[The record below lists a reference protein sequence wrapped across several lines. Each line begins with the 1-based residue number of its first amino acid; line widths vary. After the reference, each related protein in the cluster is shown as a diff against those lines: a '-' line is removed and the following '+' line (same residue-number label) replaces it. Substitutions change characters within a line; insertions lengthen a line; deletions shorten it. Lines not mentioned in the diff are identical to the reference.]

1 MRLLGPCLWIANIQ
15 YADGTIGDYVVAARS
30 SRSAAN
36 VVARLME
43 RNGRICE
50 IYPLTARESRVLLQ
64 TSAPPITAR
73 HKPV

>member
-1 MRLLGPCLWIANIQ
+1 MRLFGPCPWIANIQ
-15 YADGTIGDYVVAARS
+15 YADGTIGDYVVVARS

-36 VVARLME
+36 IVACLME

-50 IYPLTARESRVLLQ
+50 IYPLTARESWILLQ
-64 TSAPPITAR
+64 NAAPPITAR